1 MTRHENILSFDEA
14 RARGSV
20 SSRSPQARASQT
32 RSIPQ
37 QNTQAGAPS
46 LSGAM
51 RNPTVAQQGRT
62 VASRSSHA
70 AQGARTPAPNAHTA
84 YRSAQPFRAAQR
96 TTQQSRPASVSTR
109 QPQRLTYDPSFERS
123 FTATPRSGS
132 YHTAQRSVVGTH
144 AHTMQATQSSARR
157 AHMPQR
163 AQAYSQASTF
173 GQGAYQ
179 GASASSAH
187 AMQGSG
193 QQPRVAAPLEEEAL
207 DNASQQTVDR
217 KSDKKSLAHRVRSAK
232 AERQFNKRFGSDEP
246 VKPGPD
252 QSSRP
257 ALYEMKM
264 GKSHKRSTRMQNTGK
279 SKKSS
284 GILGHLGSVFSLFD
298 PRSPRF
304 SSRALITCAA
314 AVLTVV
320 MLYQPVANYYQE
332 VRQQQQLEAEYAVV
346 ADYYSNLKSEVEYL
360 NTKEGLE
367 EFVREELGW
376 VKAGEQ
382 VATVEGLEPRDGT
395 EKKGSITAD
404 LSNAVPTPVTWYSP
418 VLDVLLGYNKP

>member
-32 RSIPQ
+32 RFTPQ
-37 QNTQAGAPS
+37 KNTPTHVPVNVQTNVPAGAHAHRQAAS
-46 LSGAM
+46 AA
-51 RNPTVAQQGRT
+51 RNPYATQQGRA
-62 VASRSSHA
+62 VASRDLYA
-70 AQGARTPAPNAHTA
+70 AQQSNHASARNAHTA
-84 YRSAQPFRAAQR
+84 YRSAQPFSTSQRNAPAPRAG
-96 TTQQSRPASVSTR
+96 VSTTH
-109 QPQRLTYDPSFERS
+109 QPQRLTRDPSFERS
-123 FTATPRSGS
+123 FTATPQSGS
-132 YHTAQRSVVGTH
+132 YAG
-144 AHTMQATQSSARR
+144 AHRKASSARSH
-157 AHMPQR
+157 A
-163 AQAYSQASTF
+163 AKV

-179 GASASSAH
+179 LNHASARSSQAFS
-187 AMQGSG
+187 QQSG
-193 QQPRVAAPLEEEAL
+193 ALQMDRPLEEEAL

-284 GILGHLGSVFSLFD
+284 GILGRLGSVFSLFD

>member
-20 SSRSPQARASQT
+20 SPRSPQARVSQT
-32 RSIPQ
+32 RFTPQ
-37 QNTQAGAPS
+37 QNTPTHVPVNAQTNVPAGAHAHRRAAS
-46 LSGAM
+46 AA
-51 RNPTVAQQGRT
+51 RNPYATQQGRA
-62 VASRSSHA
+62 VASRDLYA
-70 AQGARTPAPNAHTA
+70 AQQSNHASARNAHTA
-84 YRSAQPFRAAQR
+84 YRSAQPFSISQRNASAARAGMS
-96 TTQQSRPASVSTR
+96 TTH
-109 QPQRLTYDPSFERS
+109 QPQRLTRDPSFERS
-123 FTATPRSGS
+123 FTATPQSGS
-132 YHTAQRSVVGTH
+132 YAG
-144 AHTMQATQSSARR
+144 AHRKASSARSH
-157 AHMPQR
+157 A
-163 AQAYSQASTF
+163 AKV

-179 GASASSAH
+179 LNHASARSSQAFSQQSG
-187 AMQGSG
+187 AMQMD
-193 QQPRVAAPLEEEAL
+193 RPLEEEPL

-264 GKSHKRSTRMQNTGK
+264 GKSHKRSTRMQDVARGK
-279 SKKSS
+279 KKSS
-284 GILGHLGSVFSLFD
+284 GILARLASVFAIFN
-298 PRSPRF
+298 PRSTRF

-314 AVLTVV
+314 MAMAVV

-382 VATVEGLEPRDGT
+382 VATVEGLAPRDGA

-418 VLDVLLGYNKP
+418 VLDVLLGNTKP

>member
-1 MTRHENILSFDEA
+1 M
-14 RARGSV
+14 
-20 SSRSPQARASQT
+20 P
-32 RSIPQ
+32 
-37 QNTQAGAPS
+37 
-46 LSGAM
+46 
-51 RNPTVAQQGRT
+51 
-62 VASRSSHA
+62 
-70 AQGARTPAPNAHTA
+70 
-84 YRSAQPFRAAQR
+84 
-96 TTQQSRPASVSTR
+96 TTQ
-109 QPQRLTYDPSFERS
+109 QPQRLTRDPSFERS
-123 FTATPRSGS
+123 FTATPQSGS
-132 YHTAQRSVVGTH
+132 YAG
-144 AHTMQATQSSARR
+144 AHRKASSARSH
-157 AHMPQR
+157 A
-163 AQAYSQASTF
+163 AKV

-179 GASASSAH
+179 LNHASARSSQAF
-187 AMQGSG
+187 S
-193 QQPRVAAPLEEEAL
+193 QQSDAVQMDRPLEEEAL
-207 DNASQQTVDR
+207 DNASQQTADR

-264 GKSHKRSTRMQNTGK
+264 GKSHKRSTRMQDVARGK
-279 SKKSS
+279 RSS
-284 GILGHLGSVFSLFD
+284 GMLARLASVFAIFN
-298 PRSPRF
+298 PRSARF

>member
-123 FTATPRSGS
+123 FTATPQSGS
-132 YHTAQRSVVGTH
+132 YAGAHRSASG
-144 AHTMQATQSSARR
+144 A
-157 AHMPQR
+157 R
-163 AQAYSQASTF
+163 AQAAKV

-179 GASASSAH
+179 LGRSSAR
-187 AMQGSG
+187 ASQALP
-193 QQPRVAAPLEEEAL
+193 QQPGGAHAHQQREEEAL

-264 GKSHKRSTRMQNTGK
+264 GKSHKRSTRMQNTAK

-284 GILGHLGSVFSLFD
+284 GILGRLGSVFSLFD